1 MSSPDSPQFIKRLK
15 QSLKAAESETVPN
28 RRSRRQAA
36 ANEKNNTNT
45 VTESSINDL
54 DLDDELAINDS
65 SPIRLAPGRFGQL
78 WRKRRRCWSNFAH
91 PQLTGMASSPGHEA
105 VWRTMDRARIVG
117 FVDLQNNENDDGLEF
132 RADGFVV
139 GQIPRVIS
147 ALVAMTNGWIPQHFF
162 DVATRPDAYIPSK
175 NTAPPSLDKRL
186 YFHTA
191 RYHFHELT
199 GNGDENFAK
208 TIHTGSESE
217 HNWEVD
223 LRKRLMGGTSLSMNR
238 KEEDSWLLELR
249 DLVSPELRQLIQMFE
264 NDSIEDH
271 THSADDVQ
279 DTSTAT
285 LSYVD
290 TDAPIE
296 YSATLDLLR
305 DIVSSSKWPAT
316 SDARSRVIKS
326 PNSRGSS
333 SGNNISAWI

>member
-117 FVDLQNNENDDGLEF
+117 FVDLQNNENDDGVEF

-147 ALVAMTNGWIPQHFF
+147 ALVAMTNLCVTLIP
-162 DVATRPDAYIPSK
+162 
-175 NTAPPSLDKRL
+175 
-186 YFHTA
+186 
-191 RYHFHELT
+191 
-199 GNGDENFAK
+199 
-208 TIHTGSESE
+208 
-217 HNWEVD
+217 
-223 LRKRLMGGTSLSMNR
+223 
-238 KEEDSWLLELR
+238 
-249 DLVSPELRQLIQMFE
+249 
-264 NDSIEDH
+264 
-271 THSADDVQ
+271 TH
-279 DTSTAT
+279 
-285 LSYVD
+285 
-290 TDAPIE
+290 
-296 YSATLDLLR
+296 R
-305 DIVSSSKWPAT
+305 
-316 SDARSRVIKS
+316 
-326 PNSRGSS
+326 
-333 SGNNISAWI
+333 